1 MVSPLSGTQV
11 VDLSRLLPGPLAGK
25 LLADLGARV
34 VKVEEPS
41 LGDPIR
47 MTPPM
52 REGVGTMAAIL
63 LAGVESIALDLK
75 QPASRKVLGALLAR
89 ADVLLESFRPGTLA
103 RLGFP
108 VEELQDRYPRLVI
121 CSVSGWGQQGPY
133 AARAGHD
140 LTYLA
145 AAGVLA
151 STNAMP
157 PVLAADMIGAWSA
170 VASVLAALL
179 ERERTGRGRHVDA
192 SLYDASLHANLVGWA
207 VDAAGPKGVGDRL
220 PLTGGLPCYNI
231 YETADGR
238 HLALGVLEPHF
249 WRRFCVAAG
258 RKDLIRR
265 QYDASPRSRRKVAEL
280 VRELTLAEWMEL
292 VGREDVPAEPVLS
305 VAEAREH
312 PQALARALLATGP
325 DGLPRL
331 GFPARFD
338 GDRPRADD
346 EVPGLGAQTRGLLAE
361 LGLPTELAPA
371 AGVGRRFSLKRWLM
385 RFF

>member
-1 MVSPLSGTQV
+1 MIAPLSGTLV
-11 VDLSRLLPGPLAGK
+11 VDLSRLLPGPLAAK

-47 MTPPM
+47 MTPPV
-52 REGVGTMAAIL
+52 RNGVGAIGAIV

-75 QPASRKVLGALLAR
+75 QQASREVLGALLGR

-108 VEELQDRYPRLVI
+108 VEELRERYPRLVI

-145 AAGVLA
+145 AAGALA
-151 STNAMP
+151 STAAMP
-157 PVLAADMIGAWSA
+157 PVLAADMIGSWSA
-170 VASVLAALL
+170 VVSILAALL
-179 ERERTGRGRHVDA
+179 ERERMGQGRHIDA

-207 VDAAGPKGVGDRL
+207 VDATSPRRVGERL
-220 PLTGGLPCYNI
+220 PLTGALPCYNI

-238 HLALGVLEPHF
+238 YLALGVLETHF
-249 WRRFCVAAG
+249 WRRFCLAAG
-258 RKDLIRR
+258 RKELIRR
-265 QYDASPRSRRKVAEL
+265 QYDASARSRRQVAEL
-280 VRELTLAEWMEL
+280 IRERTLADWMEL
-292 VGREDVPAEPVLS
+292 AKREDVPIEPILS
-305 VAEAREH
+305 AAEAREH
-312 PQALARALLATGP
+312 PQAQERAVLATGQ
-325 DGLPRL
+325 DRLPHL

-338 GDRPRADD
+338 GDRPRAGDRI
-346 EVPGLGAQTRGLLAE
+346 PALGEQTRAVLAE
-361 LGLPTELAPA
+361 LGLPGGE
-371 AGVGRRFSLKRWLM
+371 GVGRRFSLKRWL
-385 RFF
+385 RRVLR

>member
-1 MVSPLSGTQV
+1 MGSPLSGTLV
-11 VDLSRLLPGPLAGK
+11 VDLSRLLPGPLAAK

-47 MTPPM
+47 MTPPV
-52 REGVGTMAAIL
+52 RDGVGAIGAVV
-63 LAGVESIALDLK
+63 LAGVESVALDLK
-75 QPASRKVLGALLAR
+75 QPASREVLEALLAK

-108 VEELQDRYPRLVI
+108 FEELREKFPRLVI

-145 AAGVLA
+145 AAGALA
-151 STNAMP
+151 STVAMP
-157 PVLAADMIGAWSA
+157 AILAADMIGAWSA

-179 ERERTGRGRHVDA
+179 ERERTGRGRHIDA

-207 VDAAGPKGVGDRL
+207 VDAAGRRGVGDRL
-220 PLTGGLPCYNI
+220 PLTGALPCYNI

-238 HLALGVLEPHF
+238 HLALGVLEAHF
-249 WRRFCVAAG
+249 WRRFCLAAG

-280 VRELTLAEWMEL
+280 IRRRTLAEWMEL
-292 VGREDVPAEPVLS
+292 AGREDVPAEPVLS
-305 VAEAREH
+305 AAEAQRH
-312 PQALARALLATGP
+312 PQALARALLAAGP
-325 DGLPRL
+325 DDLPRL
-331 GFPARFD
+331 GFPTRFD
-338 GDRPRADD
+338 GERPRAGDD
-346 EVPGLGAQTRGLLAE
+346 VPGLGAQTRQILAE